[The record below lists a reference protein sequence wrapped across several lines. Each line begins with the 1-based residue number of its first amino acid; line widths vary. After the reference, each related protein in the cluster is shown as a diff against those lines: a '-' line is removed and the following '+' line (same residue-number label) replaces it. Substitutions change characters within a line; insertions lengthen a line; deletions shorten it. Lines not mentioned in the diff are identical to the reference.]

1 MKSLTNTAANKTTKP
16 IASILMFVGGLFTL
30 STCSALFDSA
40 NTDKFSLL
48 AGMIIFGVVPLLGG
62 FFLFKNAK
70 KTEKR
75 ANVEFLERTVL
86 NLVQKSNGVVSPL
99 QLAQTTLLTSDEA
112 QKLLDE
118 FVIKGIATVEVNDLG
133 EIEYHFPTYLK
144 S

>member
-1 MKSLTNTAANKTTKP
+1 MKSLTNTAANRTIKA

-48 AGMIIFGVVPLLGG
+48 AGMLIFGVAPLLGG
-62 FFLFKNAK
+62 FFLFKNTK

-75 ANVEFLERTVL
+75 TNIEFLERTVL
-86 NLVQKSNGVVSPL
+86 NLAHKNNGVVSPL
-99 QLAQTTLLTSDEA
+99 QLAQTTLLTYTEA

-118 FVIKGIATVEVNDLG
+118 FVIKGVATIEVNEQG
-133 EIEYHFPTYLK
+133 AIEYHFPTYLK